1 MNKQKHNKRR
11 EELLSWWEELE
22 LSNVSNIAKVFIAI
36 GIFCVAA
43 CCIAKYFIQMSIGN
57 EIRASQLSLT
67 VSTITIAVTVI
78 SSVAGYVA
86 IIRRARIMHKETI
99 DVQRSIVELLA
110 QSQDGIA
117 QTVEQSERLVIRA
130 SSQLYDI
137 IKNAM
142 EALMEEKEG
151 FWRSCFEDFDDYEES
166 DEKDKDLEII
176 PLNDDPNTKPDNRSE
191 ELSKIIAEMEKALE
205 NESQPDDDKIME
217 VARKAA
223 EKVGVKLQDEGSA
236 KEVEVDDDTKELLDI
251 KRMPKNAQP
260 FLSREQIGAPTI
272 DLGATAV
279 AVKEA
284 LSGGEQPTMSEI
296 EKPIQE
302 EPDQKTEQEVQPIAE
317 QAAELGVDES
327 LLMYYLTSQIPP
339 CKHYSELSASDINA
353 LRQNAEYE
361 GKQHPA
367 GYRRVS

>member
-1 MNKQKHNKRR
+1 MNKQKHNKRK

-22 LSNVSNIAKVFIAI
+22 LSNVSNIAKIFITI
-36 GIFCVAA
+36 GIFCIAV

-78 SSVAGYVA
+78 SSVAGYAA

-110 QSQDGIA
+110 QSQDDIV
-117 QTVEQSERLVIRA
+117 QTVGQSERLVIRA
-130 SSQLYDI
+130 SSQLYEI

-151 FWRSCFEDFDDYEES
+151 FWRNRFEDFDDFEES

-236 KEVEVDDDTKELLDI
+236 KEVEVDDDTKELPDI
-251 KRMPKNAQP
+251 KRMPKNAQRI
-260 FLSREQIGAPTI
+260 LSREQIGADTL
-272 DLGATAV
+272 DLNVT

-302 EPDQKTEQEVQPIAE
+302 EPDQKIEQAVQPIAE

-327 LLMYYLTSQIPP
+327 LLMYYL
-339 CKHYSELSASDINA
+339 KRAGHNHYSGLSKSDLEI
-353 LRQNAEYE
+353 LQRNAEFE
-361 GKQHPA
+361 KA
-367 GYRRVS
+367 KDSESRKVS

>member
-1 MNKQKHNKRR
+1 MNKQRHNKRR

-22 LSNVSNIAKVFIAI
+22 LSNVSNIAKVFITI
-36 GIFCVAA
+36 GIFCIAA

-86 IIRRARIMHKETI
+86 IIRRSRIMHKEI
-99 DVQRSIVELLA
+99 VDVQRSIVELLA
-110 QSQDGIA
+110 QSQDGIS

-130 SSQLYDI
+130 SSQLYEI

-151 FWRSCFEDFDDYEES
+151 FWRNRFNDFDDYEES

-176 PLNDDPNTKPDNRSE
+176 PLNDDLNTGPDNRSE

-217 VARKAA
+217 AAQKAA
-223 EKVGVKLQDEGSA
+223 EKVGVKLQDEGPA

-260 FLSREQIGAPTI
+260 FLSREQINANTR
-272 DLGATAV
+272 DLNVT

-284 LSGGEQPTMSEI
+284 LSGGEQPTMSEV

-302 EPDQKTEQEVQPIAE
+302 EPDQKIEQAVQPIAE